1 MGLRLLLGLL
11 LVATTARAAA
21 PPADP
26 FCGLATDACATPY
39 VLVMTAFPAE
49 TSAVLQRP
57 TMTATDTVVDGPHT
71 FYVGR
76 LGGAPVVVMRTGIG
90 MLNAAAATEAALAR
104 FAVGS
109 VLFSGV
115 AGSDENIAD
124 VVIPDDWSDGQ
135 GVYPV
140 DADLLAAARP
150 LVVTLEDCAQV
161 PPEAPTQEVCM
172 AHVPRIVVGGNGE
185 SSDPFGPNPLR
196 CTAGGGAVFGCDDA
210 IRPAAVA
217 QGGAPFPDAVDQ
229 ETAAVAR
236 IATRAGIPFL
246 GVRGV
251 SDGGG
256 DPLGLPGFPSQFFAY
271 YVISA
276 ENAARV
282 VEAVLDAVT
291 PDDVPEGLV
300 PGAACNWAR
309 AATPAC
315 DGVALPPGI
324 TRRVDTACGLLT
336 QPLVSRTAARLRTT
350 WRRTA
355 RTVARTKKLP
365 RDCRTGLADAL
376 RARGAV
382 SPAAP

>member
-1 MGLRLLLGLL
+1 MGLRLPLGLL
-11 LVATTARAAA
+11 VLATTAGAAA

-26 FCGLATDACATPY
+26 FCGLGSEECATPY
-39 VLVMTAFPAE
+39 VLVMAAFPAE
-49 TSAVLQRP
+49 TSAVLRR
-57 TMTATDTVVDGPHT
+57 TTVGDTVVVGPHT

-140 DADLLAAARP
+140 DPELLAASRTIALP
-150 LVVTLEDCAQV
+150 LEECAGV
-161 PPEAPTQEVCM
+161 PPEAPAQQVCM
-172 AHVPRIVVGGNGE
+172 THEPRIVVGGHGE

-196 CTAGGGAVFGCDDA
+196 CTPGGGAVFGCDEG
-210 IRPAAVA
+210 IQPAVVA
-217 QGGAPFPDAVDQ
+217 QGGAAFPDAVDQ

-236 IATRAGIPFL
+236 IALRAGIPFL

-256 DPLGLPGFPSQFFAY
+256 DPLGLPGFPAQFFAY
-271 YVISA
+271 YAISA

-282 VEAVLDAVT
+282 VEALLAAVT
-291 PDDVPEGLV
+291 PDDLPDGVA

-315 DGVALPPGI
+315 DGVTMPPGI

-336 QPLVSRTAARLRTT
+336 QPLVSRTAARLRST
-350 WRRTA
+350 WRRAA

-365 RDCRTGLADAL
+365 RDCRTTLAGAL
-376 RARGAV
+376 RARGGV
-382 SPAAP
+382 SAAP